1 MEKRK
6 EETKEDKIKMKM
18 KLNLK
23 LKMKMKVTKYS
34 QVKDEHEDDGNKKKR
49 GVYVVECDME
59 CLSEV

>member
-23 LKMKMKVTKYS
+23 LKMKVTKYS